1 MTLAACASQ
10 TPTPAPTLSAAEMAA
25 RILEP
30 TGDVT
35 SVHDPVMIKAGERY
49 YLFSTG
55 LGISIR
61 CSDDMRSWD
70 LCGRAFSTYPGWI
83 LQTIPD
89 ARELW
94 APDVVFNSGTY
105 AASSFGSVVGL
116 GGVMVAYF
124 MMRLGLPYW
133 VSIPL
138 TLLLGLLIGMA
149 HGLFVT
155 KLKMHGFLI
164 TLVTLGLARGFIL
177 VLTGAFPITGLP
189 REFSVIG
196 QGYVANLI
204 PIPLV
209 ICAGVAVLAF
219 YLLRFTYIGRQI
231 YAVGGNV
238 EAARLSG
245 VNVDARIILC
255 SIISVMCASTV
266 GMIQAARLSIGH
278 PAAGEGYELLA
289 IAACILGGVSLMGGE
304 GSLLGILVGAALIGV
319 MQNEM
324 VMLNINP
331 YWHKIVISL
340 VLLVAITLDYA
351 RRRQRAG

>member
-1 MTLAACASQ
+1 MEKDAKLGSVKTARVI
-10 TPTPAPTLSAAEMAA
+10 TPGESLGQSIRQSLRVPQFVLFLIVI
-25 RILEP
+25 ILLVIGGVINP
-30 TGDVT
+30 RFLGVDNMKIVT
-35 SVHDPVMIKAGERY
+35 RDIAI
-49 YLFSTG
+49 
-55 LGISIR
+55 LGIAAIGVGFPILTGGI
-61 CSDDMRSWD
+61 D
-70 LCGRAFSTYPGWI
+70 LS
-83 LQTIPD
+83 
-89 ARELW
+89 
-94 APDVVFNSGTY
+94 V
-105 AASSFGSVVGL
+105 GSVVGL

-124 MMRLGLPYW
+124 MMRLGLPVW
-133 VSIPL
+133 LSIIL
-138 TLLLGLLIGMA
+138 TLFLAVLIGWV

-177 VLTGAFPITGLP
+177 VLTNAFPITGLP
-189 REFSVIG
+189 REFNTIG
-196 QGYVANLI
+196 QGYVADLI
-204 PIPLV
+204 PVPLV
-209 ICAGVAVLAF
+209 ICLVIAALAF

-231 YAVGGNV
+231 YATGSNG

-245 VNVDARIILC
+245 VNVEARIILC
-255 SIISVMCASTV
+255 YVISVMCATTV

-304 GSLLGILVGAALIGV
+304 GGIFGILVGAALIGTV
-319 MQNEM
+319 QNEM

-351 RRRQRAG
+351 RRRRE

>member
-1 MTLAACASQ
+1 MEKDAKLGSVETAGTAQSTVSLGQTLRNSLAVPQFVLFLIVILLLVIGGIINPRFLGVDNMKIVTRDIAILAIAAIGVGFPIL
-10 TPTPAPTLSAAEMAA
+10 TGGIDLS
-25 RILEP
+25 
-30 TGDVT
+30 V
-35 SVHDPVMIKAGERY
+35 
-49 YLFSTG
+49 
-55 LGISIR
+55 
-61 CSDDMRSWD
+61 
-70 LCGRAFSTYPGWI
+70 
-83 LQTIPD
+83 
-89 ARELW
+89 
-94 APDVVFNSGTY
+94 
-105 AASSFGSVVGL
+105 GSVVGL

-124 MMRLGLPYW
+124 MMNLALPVW
-133 VSIPL
+133 LSILL
-138 TLLLGLLIGMA
+138 TLLLALLIGVA

-177 VLTGAFPITGLP
+177 VLTNAFPITGLP
-189 REFSVIG
+189 REFNTIG
-196 QGYVANLI
+196 QGYVADLI
-204 PIPLV
+204 PVPLV
-209 ICAGVAVLAF
+209 ICAVIAALAY

-231 YAVGGNV
+231 YASGSNV

-255 SIISVMCASTV
+255 YVISVMCATIV

-289 IAACILGGVSLMGGE
+289 IAACILGGVSLMGGQ
-304 GSLLGILVGAALIGV
+304 GGIFGILVGAALIGTV
-319 MQNEM
+319 QNEM

-351 RRRQRAG
+351 RRKRE